1 MARSGSDRSGSD
13 KAANRI
19 KNYGGE
25 TMDGCDSTS
34 RAIRGGR
41 HMDIRTQFGYSL
53 ILFMTIYLRLV
64 FCCLNHRMK
73 DGGIFMPRNKEV
85 EDNEEMD
92 EKKELHSAVKEAFA
106 G

>member
-13 KAANRI
+13 KAANSI
-19 KNYGGE
+19 KNYGG
-25 TMDGCDSTS
+25 G
-34 RAIRGGR
+34 
-41 HMDIRTQFGYSL
+41 
-53 ILFMTIYLRLV
+53 

-73 DGGIFMPRNKEV
+73 DGCIFMPRNKEV

>member
-1 MARSGSDRSGSD
+1 
-13 KAANRI
+13 
-19 KNYGGE
+19 
-25 TMDGCDSTS
+25 
-34 RAIRGGR
+34 
-41 HMDIRTQFGYSL
+41 
-53 ILFMTIYLRLV
+53 
-64 FCCLNHRMK
+64 MK